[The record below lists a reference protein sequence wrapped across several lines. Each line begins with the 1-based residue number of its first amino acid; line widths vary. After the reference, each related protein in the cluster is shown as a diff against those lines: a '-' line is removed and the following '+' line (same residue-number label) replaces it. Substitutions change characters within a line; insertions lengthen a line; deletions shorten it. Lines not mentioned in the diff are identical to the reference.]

1 MIVQFFNHGTG
12 SSRSAITYLL
22 QENDSEG
29 KRREPKPE
37 IFSGDP
43 KLTGFL
49 IDNNPR
55 KHKYSS
61 GVIAFRNNEKPTET
75 ELKKIIKS
83 FREAFCPD
91 LGEDKVN
98 MLIVKHE
105 DKGNTELH
113 ILIPMVEM
121 TTQKQFNI
129 NPPGE
134 KAQQMCKDFSAVW
147 NHKLGYAQVVPDP
160 LKIAFSQFDTKTRKG
175 SRHRKTKERFSEE
188 ISKLIRNGKIRSR
201 DELCGF
207 LSNRNFKI
215 TRKGKD
221 YISVILPN
229 QEKAIRLRGPLFQKY
244 ANYSELV
251 KQADEAINQTF
262 LNAFQAFNIEER
274 LNVSTQYR
282 REFNNNAYS
291 GKKRSPKG
299 STRKAPIPRASKAKV
314 HHKTTIDIG
323 NNAIQSKSNNILI
336 GGNSK
341 DLKSKQIRTAKG
353 NGSQNA
359 TTSPSVGGKSSG
371 APASIKKS
379 LASVQS
385 SIVSAMADYTNART
399 PEERESAS
407 RKLAELKAQE
417 EKLQFELLEAEKAEL
432 NQEHSPASTPRRR
445 PKP

>member
-29 KRREPKPE
+29 KKREPQPE

-55 KHKYSS
+55 KFKYSS
-61 GVIAFRNNEKPTET
+61 GVIAFRDGEKPTDR
-75 ELKKIIKS
+75 ELKQIVKS
-83 FREAFCPD
+83 FRESFCPD

-98 MLIVKHE
+98 MLIVRHQ

-129 NPPGE
+129 NPPGP

-147 NHKLGYAQVVPDP
+147 NHKLGYAQVVEDP
-160 LKIAFSQFDTKTRKG
+160 LKVAMSQFDA
-175 SRHRKTKERFSEE
+175 KTKEGSKNKKIKSRFGEE
-188 ISKLIRNGKIRSR
+188 IAKLIRNGKIKSR

-207 LSNRNFKI
+207 LANRGFTI
-215 TRKGKD
+215 TRKGRD
-221 YISVILPN
+221 YLSVKLPN
-229 QEKAIRLRGPLFQKY
+229 AGKSIRLRGPLFQKY
-244 ANYSELV
+244 ANYPELA
-251 KQADEAINQTF
+251 KQADNVVNKTF
-262 LNAFQAFNIEER
+262 LNDFQAFNIEER
-274 LNVSTQYR
+274 LNASTGYR
-282 REFNNNAYS
+282 REFNNKAYVL
-291 GKKRSPKG
+291 KKRTHKG
-299 STRKAPIPRASKAKV
+299 STLHSSKTKQQPKV
-314 HHKTTIDIG
+314 QHETTIGIG
-323 NNAIQSKSNNILI
+323 NHAIESNSNNILI
-336 GGNSK
+336 GGSAK
-341 DLKSKQIRTAKG
+341 DLQAKQIRTAKG

-371 APASIKKS
+371 ATASIKKS

-385 SIVSAMADYTNART
+385 AIVSAMADYTNART

-417 EKLQFELLEAEKAEL
+417 EKLQFELFEAEKAEL